1 MVEMCLRFIRAAM
14 EPGMLAGVPLLGR
27 GFVVVP
33 KGRCFVVRARARA
46 HTRTRLRFW

>member
-1 MVEMCLRFIRAAM
+1 MCLRFIRAAM